1 MKLQKI
7 EKSAYR
13 QMLNKVIVA
22 FIISFAVL
30 AIVFGQILIALL
42 SQPNADNF
50 WLNFTGVV
58 IALVCCLSAINSIKN
73 KDYMRE
79 VLYVWELKKQINFIY
94 RKLAK
99 IKLAGLQQGDIDAL
113 IILKFYYKACHQ
125 LYTLDDNTITIE
137 TLNKEQAA
145 LESYLDEHQLNVNEQ
160 QYQAET
166 LKKY

>member
-1 MKLQKI
+1 
-7 EKSAYR
+7 
-13 QMLNKVIVA
+13 MLNKVIVA

-94 RKLAK
+94 RKLTK
-99 IKLAGLQQGDIDAL
+99 IKFAGLQHGDIDAL
-113 IILKFYYKACHQ
+113 VILNFYYKACHQ
-125 LYTLDDNTITIE
+125 LYTLDDNTITID

-145 LESYLDEHQLNVNEQ
+145 LESYLDEHQLNLSEQ